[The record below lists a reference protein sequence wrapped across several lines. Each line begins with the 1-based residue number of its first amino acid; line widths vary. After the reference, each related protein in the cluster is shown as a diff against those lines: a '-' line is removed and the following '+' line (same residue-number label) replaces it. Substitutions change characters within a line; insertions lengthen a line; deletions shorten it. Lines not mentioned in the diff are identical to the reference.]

1 MSETENIIASSRTFE
16 SVLLEKDEREKKLA
30 WRIAAIGFALAAMAI
45 TALIILLPLK
55 NTEIELW
62 SVDKQTGRYEYM
74 TRIKEQSISTEK
86 ALAQALAAHYVRL
99 REGYNY
105 FALQRDY
112 DDVQLFNSDSVN
124 RDYLDRFNSN
134 QAPDVIFNK
143 AEYVVSID
151 IISNVHA
158 TATAPDHLA
167 TLRIKR
173 TIRRIVD
180 NSVKTDVWNIR
191 LTYRYL
197 PRKQL
202 TDSQREVNPL
212 GFIVT
217 SYQRDKEL
225 RGE

>member
-1 MSETENIIASSRTFE
+1 MSETENIIASSRAFE
-16 SVLLEKDEREKKLA
+16 SVMLEKDEREKKMA

-45 TALIILLPLK
+45 TTLIILLPLK

-124 RDYLDRFNSN
+124 RDYLDGFNSN
-134 QAPDVIFNK
+134 QAPDIIFNK

>member
-1 MSETENIIASSRTFE
+1 MSETENITASSRTFE
-16 SVLLEKDEREKKLA
+16 AVLMEKDEREKKMA
-30 WRIAAIGFALAAMAI
+30 WRMAIIEFVLAMMAI

-55 NTEIELW
+55 TTDIELW

-74 TRIKEQSISTEK
+74 TRIKQEDISTET
-86 ALAQALAAHYVRL
+86 ALAHALAAHYIKL

-105 FALQRDY
+105 FSLQRDY
-112 DDVQLFNSDSVN
+112 NDVQLFSSDRVN
-124 RDYLDRFNSN
+124 KDYLDWFNN
-134 QAPDVIFNK
+134 DQAPDVIFNK
-143 AEYVVSID
+143 AEYVVYID

-158 TATAPDHLA
+158 VATTPDHLA
-167 TLRIKR
+167 TLRFKR

-191 LTYRYL
+191 LTYRYV
-197 PRKQL
+197 PHQQL

-225 RGE
+225 RSE

>member
-45 TALIILLPLK
+45 TALIIVLPLK
-55 NTEIELW
+55 TTETELW

-124 RDYLDRFNSN
+124 RDYLDGFNSN
-134 QAPDVIFNK
+134 QAPDIIFNK

-158 TATAPDHLA
+158 TATDPDHLA

>member
-1 MSETENIIASSRTFE
+1 MSETENVIASSRHFE
-16 SVLLEKDEREKKLA
+16 TVILEKDAREKKVA
-30 WRIAAIGFALAAMAI
+30 WLMAAVGFSLAAMAI
-45 TALIILLPLK
+45 ATLIILLPLK
-55 NTEIELW
+55 TTDIELW
-62 SVDKQTGRYEYM
+62 SVDKQTGRYDYM
-74 TRIKEQSISTEK
+74 TRIKERDISTQV
-86 ALAQALAAHYVRL
+86 ALAHSLAAHYVRL

-105 FALQRDY
+105 FSLQRDY

-124 RDYLDRFNSN
+124 KEYLDGFNSD

-143 AEYVVSID
+143 AEYVVYID

-158 TATAPDHLA
+158 SATAPDHLA
-167 TLRIKR
+167 TLRIRR
-173 TIRRIVD
+173 TIRRIAD

-202 TDSQREVNPL
+202 TDSQREVNPM

-225 RGE
+225 RTE

>member
-1 MSETENIIASSRTFE
+1 MSETENIIASSRAFE
-16 SVLLEKDEREKKLA
+16 SVLLEKDEREKKMA
-30 WRIAAIGFALAAMAI
+30 WRIAAIGFALAAKAI

-55 NTEIELW
+55 TTEIELW

-124 RDYLDRFNSN
+124 RDYLDGFNSN
-134 QAPDVIFNK
+134 QAPDIIFNK

>member
-1 MSETENIIASSRTFE
+1 MSETENVIAASRTFE
-16 SVLLEKDEREKKLA
+16 TVMLEKDAREKKVA
-30 WRIAAIGFALAAMAI
+30 WLMASLGFILAAMAI

-55 NTEIELW
+55 TTDIELW
-62 SVDKQTGRYEYM
+62 SVDKQTGRYDYM
-74 TRIKEQSISTEK
+74 TRIKARDIASEK
-86 ALAQALAAHYVRL
+86 ALAQAFAARYVKI

-105 FALQRDY
+105 FSLQRDY
-112 DDVQLFNSDSVN
+112 DEVQLFNSDSVN
-124 RDYLDRFNSN
+124 KDYLDEFNGS

-143 AEYVVSID
+143 ADVVVSVD

-158 TATAPDHLA
+158 PATAPDHLA

-173 TIRRIVD
+173 TLRRIAD
-180 NSVKTDVWNIR
+180 NSVKTDIWNIR

-225 RGE
+225 RSE

>member
-16 SVLLEKDEREKKLA
+16 SVLLEKDEREKRIA
-30 WRIAAIGFALAAMAI
+30 WRIAAIGFALAVMAI
-45 TALIILLPLK
+45 TALIIVLPLK
-55 NTEIELW
+55 TTEIELW

-74 TRIKEQSISTEK
+74 TRIKEQNISTEK

-124 RDYLDRFNSN
+124 RDYLDGFNSN

-151 IISNVHA
+151 IISNIHA
-158 TATAPDHLA
+158 TATDPDHLA

>member
-16 SVLLEKDEREKKLA
+16 SVLLEKDERGKKLA

-74 TRIKEQSISTEK
+74 TRIKEQNISTEK

-124 RDYLDRFNSN
+124 RDYLDGFNSN

-191 LTYRYL
+191 LTYRYH

>member
-16 SVLLEKDEREKKLA
+16 SALLGKDEREKRIA

-55 NTEIELW
+55 TTEIELW

-74 TRIKEQSISTEK
+74 TRIKEQNISTEQ

-124 RDYLDRFNSN
+124 RDYLDGFNSN
-134 QAPDVIFNK
+134 QAPDIIFNK

-158 TATAPDHLA
+158 TATNPDHLA

-180 NSVKTDVWNIR
+180 NSVKTEVWNIR

>member
-16 SVLLEKDEREKKLA
+16 SALLEKDEREKKMA
-30 WRIAAIGFALAAMAI
+30 WRMAAIGIALAAMAT

-55 NTEIELW
+55 TTEIELW

-74 TRIKEQSISTEK
+74 TRIKEQNISTEK

-124 RDYLDRFNSN
+124 RDYLEGFNN
-134 QAPDVIFNK
+134 NRAPDVIFNK

-158 TATAPDHLA
+158 TATVPDHLA
-167 TLRIKR
+167 SLRIKR

-180 NSVKTDVWNIR
+180 NSVKTDIWNIR

-197 PRKQL
+197 AHKQL

-212 GFIVT
+212 GFVVT

>member
-1 MSETENIIASSRTFE
+1 MSETENIITSSRTFE

-74 TRIKEQSISTEK
+74 TRIKEQNISTEK

-124 RDYLDRFNSN
+124 RDYLDGFNSN

-167 TLRIKR
+167 TLRMKR

>member
-1 MSETENIIASSRTFE
+1 MPDVQKIINASRSFE
-16 SVLLEKDEREKKLA
+16 SIMLEKEERTRKTAWAMAAVGFTLA
-30 WRIAAIGFALAAMAI
+30 GLAIAAV
-45 TALIILLPLK
+45 IILLPLK
-55 NTEIELW
+55 TTEIELW

-74 TRIKEQSISTEK
+74 TRIKERDISTEE
-86 ALAQALAAHYVRL
+86 ALAHSLAAHYVTL

-105 FALQRDY
+105 FSLQRDY

-124 RDYLDRFNSN
+124 KEYLDGFNGD
-134 QAPDVIFNK
+134 QAPDVIFHK
-143 AEYVVSID
+143 ADYVVSVD
-151 IISNVHA
+151 TISNVHA
-158 TATAPDHLA
+158 PATAPDRLA

-173 TIRRIVD
+173 TLRRIAD
-180 NSVKTDVWNIR
+180 NSVKTDFWNIR
-191 LTYRYL
+191 LTWRYL

-225 RGE
+225 RSE

>member
-1 MSETENIIASSRTFE
+1 MSETESIIASSRAFE
-16 SVLLEKDEREKKLA
+16 SVLLEKDEREKKMA

-55 NTEIELW
+55 TTEIELW

-74 TRIKEQSISTEK
+74 TRIKEQSISAEK

-124 RDYLDRFNSN
+124 RDYLDGFNSN
-134 QAPDVIFNK
+134 QAPDIIFNK

>member
-1 MSETENIIASSRTFE
+1 MSDIQNIVNVSRSFE
-16 SVLLEKDEREKKLA
+16 SILLEKEERSRKTA
-30 WRIAAIGFALAAMAI
+30 WRVAAAGLVLAAMAI
-45 TALIILLPLK
+45 AAIIILLPLK
-55 NTEIELW
+55 TSDTELW

-74 TRIKEQSISTEK
+74 TRVKERDIAAEK
-86 ALAQALAAHYVRL
+86 ALAHSLAAHYVRL

-105 FALQRDY
+105 FSLQRDY
-112 DDVQLFNSDSVN
+112 DDVQLFNGD
-124 RDYLDRFNSN
+124 

-143 AEYVVSID
+143 AEYVVYIA

-158 TATAPDHLA
+158 PATGPDNLA

-173 TIRRIVD
+173 TIRRVAD

-191 LTYRYL
+191 LTYRYV
-197 PRKQL
+197 PHRQL

>member
-1 MSETENIIASSRTFE
+1 MAETENIIASSRTFE

-74 TRIKEQSISTEK
+74 TRIKEQNISSEK

-124 RDYLDRFNSN
+124 RDYLDGFNSN
-134 QAPDVIFNK
+134 QAPDIIFNK

-158 TATAPDHLA
+158 TATDPDHLA

>member
-55 NTEIELW
+55 TTEIELW

-74 TRIKEQSISTEK
+74 TRIKEQDISTEK

-124 RDYLDRFNSN
+124 RDYLDGFNSE

-197 PRKQL
+197 ARKQL

>member
-1 MSETENIIASSRTFE
+1 MSETENIIASSRAFE
-16 SVLLEKDEREKKLA
+16 SVLLEKDEREKKMA
-30 WRIAAIGFALAAMAI
+30 WRIAAIGFALAALAI

-55 NTEIELW
+55 TTEIELW

-99 REGYNY
+99 REGHNY

-124 RDYLDRFNSN
+124 RDYLDGFNSN

>member
-16 SVLLEKDEREKKLA
+16 SILLEKDEREKKLA

-74 TRIKEQSISTEK
+74 TRIKEQNISTEK

-112 DDVQLFNSDSVN
+112 DDVQLFNSNSVN
-124 RDYLDRFNSN
+124 RDYLDGFNSN

-167 TLRIKR
+167 TLRMKR

>member
-1 MSETENIIASSRTFE
+1 MSEIENIIASSRTFE

-45 TALIILLPLK
+45 AALIILLPLK
-55 NTEIELW
+55 TTEIELW

-124 RDYLDRFNSN
+124 RDYLDGFNSN
-134 QAPDVIFNK
+134 QAPDIIFNK

-180 NSVKTDVWNIR
+180 NSVKTEVWNIR

-197 PRKQL
+197 PQKQL

>member
-16 SVLLEKDEREKKLA
+16 SILLEKDEREKKLA

-55 NTEIELW
+55 TTEIELW

-74 TRIKEQSISTEK
+74 TRIKEQNISTEK
-86 ALAQALAAHYVRL
+86 ALAQALAGHYVRL

-124 RDYLDRFNSN
+124 RDYLDGFNSN

-158 TATAPDHLA
+158 TATDPDHLA

>member
-1 MSETENIIASSRTFE
+1 MSEIENIIASSRTFE

-55 NTEIELW
+55 TTEIELW

-124 RDYLDRFNSN
+124 RDYLDGFNSN
-134 QAPDVIFNK
+134 QAPDIIFNK

>member
-1 MSETENIIASSRTFE
+1 MTETEKLIASSRTFE
-16 SVLLEKDEREKKLA
+16 SVLLDKDKREKKAA
-30 WRIAAIGFALAAMAI
+30 WLMATVGFMLAAIAI

-55 NTEIELW
+55 TTDIELW

-74 TRIKEQSISTEK
+74 TRVKEQDISAQN
-86 ALAQALAAHYVRL
+86 ALAHAFAAHYVSL
-99 REGYNY
+99 RENYNY

-112 DDVQLFNSDSVN
+112 NDVQLYSSEGVNKDYLDWFNSD
-124 RDYLDRFNSN
+124 

-143 AEYVVSID
+143 AEYVVQID

-158 TATAPDHLA
+158 SATTPDNLA

-173 TIRRIVD
+173 TIRRIAD
-180 NSVKTDVWNIR
+180 NSVKTDFWNIR

-202 TDSQREVNPL
+202 TESQREVNPL
-212 GFIVT
+212 GFVVT

-225 RGE
+225 RSE

>member
-1 MSETENIIASSRTFE
+1 MSETENIIASSRAFE
-16 SVLLEKDEREKKLA
+16 SVLLEKDEREKKMA

-45 TALIILLPLK
+45 TGLIILLPLK
-55 NTEIELW
+55 TTEIELW

-124 RDYLDRFNSN
+124 RDYLDGFNSN